1 MKRPAPA
8 LSALAAL
15 ALAWAAAA
23 QAADNPAAD
32 NLAAAGGA
40 ARCRYSERVRAL
52 PPLRGVM
59 SPVRD
64 MTEDDFRTLA
74 SWGVRLLRYQIVRD
88 WSRTNANRDL
98 PEYDRWLDSRLDHL
112 EFFVLP
118 MARLHG
124 MKVAIDLHVTPGGK
138 DGDGELNMFHE
149 PAYAEHFLRCW
160 ERIAERFGGNDAI
173 YGYDLVNE
181 PSQKREAPPGC
192 GWLELQRRAAERI
205 RAVDPVT
212 PLIVEANLAASPYG
226 LPREPFLDL
235 EDVIYEV
242 HVYIPVEY
250 THQGVFSPDA
260 PRAKWPDPAR
270 GWERDFCLRDRILKP
285 VREFQLKYGAR
296 IYAGEFSAVAWAE
309 GAENY
314 LRDCISLFAEYGWD
328 WTYHAFREWEG
339 WSVEHETAGPG
350 SPSLPSAD
358 NPRRRALL
366 EGLSPITRNQTT
378 KGQNHE

>member
-8 LSALAAL
+8 LAALAAI

-23 QAADNPAAD
+23 QAADAPAPDAPAPD
-32 NLAAAGGA
+32 GGA
-40 ARCRYSERVRAL
+40 ARCRYSERVSAL

-88 WSRTNANRDL
+88 WNRTDANRDL
-98 PEYDRWLDSRLDHL
+98 AEYDRWLDSRLDHL
-112 EFFVLP
+112 DFFVLP
-118 MARLHG
+118 MARRHG

-160 ERIAERFGGNDAI
+160 ERIAERFRGNDAV

-192 GWLELQRRAAERI
+192 GWLALQRRAAERI
-205 RAVDPVT
+205 RAVDPRT

-270 GWERDFCLRDRILKP
+270 GWERDFCIRDRILKP

-314 LRDCISLFAEYGWD
+314 LRDCISLFGEYGWD

-350 SPSLPSAD
+350 SPAIPSAD

-366 EGLSPITRNQTT
+366 EGLSPTTRNQTT